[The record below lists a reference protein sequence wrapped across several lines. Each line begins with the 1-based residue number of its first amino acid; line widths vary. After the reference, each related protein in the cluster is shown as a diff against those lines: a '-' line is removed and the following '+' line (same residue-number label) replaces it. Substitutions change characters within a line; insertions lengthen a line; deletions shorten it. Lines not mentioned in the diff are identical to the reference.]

1 MMKICA
7 RLPGSA
13 AATLPPPSP
22 KPLSPPMTRGR
33 GGGVG
38 SDTDSSRNSVPPPLS
53 SELPSPVA
61 GKELGEGR
69 QRIENCCVKST
80 LDPWR
85 ERIYPTG
92 AGADG
97 DINMNRKEEKA
108 EVKQDAKNVEES
120 KIVGIQHSE
129 PSSSSSSMITT
140 SMNMEANNDNGECGE
155 QEATSTAIS
164 APPEL
169 ELADCLP
176 EPIRSTSSI
185 SSTSSSSL
193 SSLSSSVT
201 PSPSGPSV
209 SNSGDVAVAA
219 DAAAGVEYGTQSVK
233 DRIRELKTR
242 FLTFRDDLERIITR
256 LEVLE
261 GGEDGDLSQEGVNGG
276 SSDHLSF
283 VSQTEDKRKQ
293 KDKESDLDIVSE
305 SGGAIPGYVDAAV
318 GIYADALVAL
328 RDVSVQTVDVDS
340 ATPLHSTDDLSNVTK
355 NLGKIKPTLSLESK
369 TDENIP
375 PPTQFVN
382 TTSLSTM
389 VDNLVSI
396 KMLSMMQTLV
406 KSGSSNG
413 KAKLVEPSAA
423 TKPDSDLICQPS
435 PSSSSLSISAA
446 SHPAYDSIISS
457 LLDELK
463 TIKQEARCREQSEKE
478 DLLAMRQLHSAEVDA
493 LRGRLSYLES
503 KDLGLDRWDLN
514 NGGGA
519 RRWKGSRVDDSLDLD
534 RHRHPHRLFE
544 DGGTSHPFRRHRSQP
559 FEENGLAHYSSG
571 STSIVNPEGASTST
585 TTTNT
590 TTTPLSLRKPNS
602 LSLPPLSITSS
613 TATADSTI
621 SPSLPTPTPATPSGK
636 RYPFGFSKNNNNH
649 YYGMGGMGM
658 DLDDDG
664 MVNVPLPL
672 PLPIKSQRKH
682 HIMALAR
689 AHFY

>member
-1 MMKICA
+1 MTKLRI
-7 RLPGSA
+7 RLPASG

-38 SDTDSSRNSVPPPLS
+38 NDTDPSRNSVPPPLS
-53 SELPSPVA
+53 SELPPPVA
-61 GKELGEGR
+61 GKELGGGR
-69 QRIENCCVKST
+69 RRIENCCVKST

-85 ERIYPTG
+85 EWICPTG

-97 DINMNRKEEKA
+97 DIDMIRKEEKA
-108 EVKQDAKNVEES
+108 EMKQNAKSVEER
-120 KIVGIQHSE
+120 KIVGNQDSE
-129 PSSSSSSMITT
+129 PSSSSSSSMITT
-140 SMNMEANNDNGECGE
+140 SMNMEAKNDNGECGE
-155 QEATSTAIS
+155 QEATSTAIP
-164 APPEL
+164 APPEF
-169 ELADCLP
+169 EPVACLS
-176 EPIRSTSSI
+176 EPIRSTSYI
-185 SSTSSSSL
+185 SSASSSSL
-193 SSLSSSVT
+193 SQLSSSVT

-219 DAAAGVEYGTQSVK
+219 DADAGVEYGTQQVK

-242 FLTFRDDLERIITR
+242 FLTFRDDLERIIAR

-261 GGEDGDLSQEGVNGG
+261 GGEDGDLGQGGVNGG
-276 SSDHLSF
+276 SSDHTDF

-318 GIYADALVAL
+318 GIYADAPVAL
-328 RDVSVQTVDVDS
+328 RDVSVQTVDVNS
-340 ATPLHSTDDLSNVTK
+340 ATPLHSTDDLSNATK

-369 TDENIP
+369 TNENIP
-375 PPTQFVN
+375 PPAQFVN
-382 TTSLSTM
+382 TTGLSTM

-413 KAKLVEPSAA
+413 KAKPVEPSAA

-435 PSSSSLSISAA
+435 PSSSSLSISAP
-446 SHPAYDSIISS
+446 SHSAYDSIMSS

-463 TIKQEARCREQSEKE
+463 TIKQEARCREQSERE

-493 LRGRLSYLES
+493 LRRRLSYLES
-503 KDLGLDRWDLN
+503 RDLSLDRWDLK

-519 RRWKGSRVDDSLDLD
+519 SASGRWKGSRIDDSLDLD
-534 RHRHPHRLFE
+534 RHRHLFE
-544 DGGTSHPFRRHRSQP
+544 DSGTSHPFRQHRSQP
-559 FEENGLAHYSSG
+559 YQENGLTHYSSG
-571 STSIVNPEGASTST
+571 FTSIVNPEGASTST
-585 TTTNT
+585 TRTNT
-590 TTTPLSLRKPNS
+590 TTTPLSLRKSNS

-613 TATADSTI
+613 TTTADSTI
-621 SPSLPTPTPATPSGK
+621 SPSLPTPTPPTPSDK
-636 RYPFGFSKNNNNH
+636 RYPFGFSKNHNNH
-649 YYGMGGMGM
+649 YHGMGMSM
-658 DLDDDG
+658 DLDDDS
-664 MVNVPLPL
+664 MVNLPLPL

-682 HIMALAR
+682 HIMAFAR
-689 AHFY
+689 THFY